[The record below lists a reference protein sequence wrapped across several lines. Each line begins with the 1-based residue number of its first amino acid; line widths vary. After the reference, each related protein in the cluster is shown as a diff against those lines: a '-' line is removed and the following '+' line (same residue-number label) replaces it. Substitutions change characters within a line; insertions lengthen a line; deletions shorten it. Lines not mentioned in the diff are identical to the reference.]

1 MHYLSWNENI
11 ITEISYLK
19 KLFVVTAFISLS
31 ISAIFGISILILGNF
46 GETQQKL
53 LITTVL
59 FGAFSILGITHSI
72 SGQKRQLLPIRIL
85 GIVSSAG
92 ALLILLSALW
102 SLVEIRELSWKII
115 FTLILLSGMSAHVSL
130 LSMIRRPNWMI
141 KAWYYFAVIV
151 PFLVVAWILGHIWSL
166 MSFDDGTFF
175 RYLGIILI
183 LDVLGTVG
191 IFPLSRI
198 YGKLAGK

>member
-1 MHYLSWNENI
+1 M
-11 ITEISYLK
+11 K

-115 FTLILLSGMSAHVSL
+115 FTLILLSSMSAHVSL